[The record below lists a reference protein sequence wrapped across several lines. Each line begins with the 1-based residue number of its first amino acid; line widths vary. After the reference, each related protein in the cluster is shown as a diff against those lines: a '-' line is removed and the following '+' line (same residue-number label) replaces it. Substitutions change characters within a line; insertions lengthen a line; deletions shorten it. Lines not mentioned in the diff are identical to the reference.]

1 MNRKEIIVFS
11 VLVNTGLLVA
21 LFIFALRP
29 TLKGEMNM
37 DSNEVVIVN
46 ETAKAS
52 EISSSELDQVDQI
65 LKEYIAKAEHPNKI
79 EPVKEVKKT
88 ETIAAVPAKAPVKKE
103 SSPLVEVIV
112 RQGDVLEK
120 IARRHHTT
128 VEEIMDLNKMKD
140 TRLRIGQILYLRENT
155 RKKVAVSK
163 NTATPNKESAKQFYT
178 VKNGDSP
185 WTIAIKN
192 HIKVSE
198 LLRLNNLN
206 EAKAKRLKPGDK
218 LRIR

>member
-11 VLVNTGLLVA
+11 VFVNMGLLVT

-29 TLKGEMNM
+29 TLKGEMNLE
-37 DSNEVVIVN
+37 SREVVLVN
-46 ETAKAS
+46 ESNANY
-52 EISSSELDQVDQI
+52 EIKPSELDQVDQI
-65 LKEYIAKAEHPNKI
+65 LKEYIAKVDM
-79 EPVKEVKKT
+79 PVKEQKMEHT
-88 ETIAAVPAKAPVKKE
+88 PVKEEIVKE
-103 SSPLVEVIV
+103 VEQGESEKDHSELIEVIV

-128 VEEIMDLNKMKD
+128 VEEVMAINHMKD
-140 TRLRIGQILYLRENT
+140 SRLRIGQILYLQENT
-155 RKKVAVSK
+155 RKKNPVVHT
-163 NTATPNKESAKQFYT
+163 NQTPNKQPTEAYYV

-192 HIKVSE
+192 HIKVAD
-198 LLRLNNLN
+198 LLRLNSLT
-206 EAKAKRLKPGDK
+206 EAKAKKIKAGDK